1 MSQSVKVDIPGLGSR
16 NVRVAGG
23 DPKSAPVLVS
33 NETIP
38 LIGGNYYPKGS
49 ALVKEGDVWRYKVRP
64 SMKNSYEGRR
74 NGYRRN
80 SGSKRVNVRPDKNA
94 NSTKARTVRTQE
106 LEGGVRVLSDNV
118 KFNDGK
124 EAKAGTRLGID
135 DKGYYILKSNAT
147 NLNAAM
153 RKKKLLQFITQ
164 TEYYNNKQKIID
176 AINLLEGSG
185 ITYLSSIKELLI
197 SNPDEILNKKFI
209 NPKKAVMGV
218 DMKSRSRVKKQIET
232 ITRLVYI
239 NRLFKR
245 LKEYLSYLK
254 RYDDALVQ
262 ICCIVK
268 PQS

>member
-1 MSQSVKVDIPGLGSR
+1 ML
-16 NVRVAGG
+16 
-23 DPKSAPVLVS
+23 
-33 NETIP
+33 
-38 LIGGNYYPKGS
+38 
-49 ALVKEGDVWRYKVRP
+49 
-64 SMKNSYEGRR
+64 SY
-74 NGYRRN
+74 
-80 SGSKRVNVRPDKNA
+80 
-94 NSTKARTVRTQE
+94 
-106 LEGGVRVLSDNV
+106 NV
-118 KFNDGK
+118 KFSDGR
-124 EAKAGTRLGID
+124 EAKAGSRLGID
-135 DKGYYILKSNAT
+135 DKGYYILKSSTT
-147 NLNAAM
+147 NLNGEK
-153 RKKKLLQFITQ
+153 RKKRLLQFITQ

-218 DMKSRSRVKKQIET
+218 DMKSRTRVKKQIET

-268 PQS
+268 PQSK

>member
-1 MSQSVKVDIPGLGSR
+1 MSQSVNVDIQGSGR
-16 NVRVAGG
+16 RQVQVKGG
-23 DPKSAPVLVS
+23 DPNKVNVLAS
-33 NETIP
+33 NQNVWLNSRI
-38 LIGGNYYPKGS
+38 YYPKGT
-49 ALVKEGDVWRYKVRP
+49 ALVKEGDVWKYKGSPSVR
-64 SMKNSYEGRR
+64 NNRYEG
-74 NGYRRN
+74 RRN
-80 SGSKRVNVRPDKNA
+80 SGSKPVKVRSDKN
-94 NSTKARTVRTQE
+94 STNMKNVLTQE
-106 LEGGVRVLSDNV
+106 LEGGVRVLSYNV
-118 KFNDGK
+118 KFSDGR
-124 EAKAGTRLGID
+124 EAKAGSRLGID
-135 DKGYYILKSNAT
+135 DKGYYILKSNTT
-147 NLNAAM
+147 NLNEVK

-218 DMKSRSRVKKQIET
+218 DIKSRTRVKKQIET

-254 RYDDALVQ
+254 RYDDALEQ
-262 ICCIVK
+262 ICCIVDK
-268 PQS
+268 TN